1 MRFGRLAAVAAC
13 FALTACGS
21 TVQLQG
27 TAAQDGGLSQGGAVP
42 TAPQAGGTTGGD
54 LTGTTGGVGTGTSG
68 VHAGTTG
75 SAGPQV
81 PVVSTQPPAGVGSA
95 TKAPVEVG
103 VVLFPDVNAYA
114 GALGVASDVGDQ
126 RAMSETMVGWVNA
139 NGGLNGH
146 RVKPVYFEVE
156 LTSTQPYAVTY
167 EEICSHFTE
176 DHKVVAVLIIANVE
190 PALARCLAKTK
201 TPLVVVGRYMY
212 DAQDYRSLW
221 NMVGPMDVGV
231 DRIARTLVGEIA
243 TRNLVK
249 RGEKLG
255 LLVFNVDGSRR
266 ARDQIVI
273 PAMKARGADVVTYEI
288 PYPQSTPEIAN
299 SASVVQS
306 AQLAMA
312 AQGVKTM
319 MFLCPG
325 CFTFFI
331 TYAENQGYYP
341 TYVLSSVD
349 GLTKRANHGR
359 SMAKVHASAWDPTRD
374 QGVYKYPHLLKGNPT
389 YELCRTIEKANYS
402 NDDSVFAALG
412 FCGMFHAVYQAARV
426 NAASPV
432 TGLSLLGGLNAFGT
446 SYDASFSFPG
456 STRITA
462 QQHDGVTRYR
472 TMHYESGCDCMVFDK
487 GAPLKRI
494 G

>member
-1 MRFGRLAAVAAC
+1 MRFRPLASVAAC
-13 FALTACGS
+13 FALAACGS

-27 TAAQDGGLSQGGAVP
+27 TATQGGDLSGGGL
-42 TAPQAGGTTGGD
+42 TTTPQAAGTTGGAV
-54 LTGTTGGVGTGTSG
+54 TGTTGGVVSGGTTGA
-68 VHAGTTG
+68 VAGTTG
-75 SAGPQV
+75 ATAEVPTVTSQP
-81 PVVSTQPPAGVGSA
+81 PVVKGAA
-95 TKAPVEVG
+95 TRSPVEVG
-103 VVLFPDVNAYA
+103 IVLLPDVNAAA
-114 GALGVASDVGDQ
+114 GALGISSDVGDQ
-126 RAMSETMVGWVNA
+126 RAMSDTMVSWVNA

-146 RVKPVYFEVE
+146 KVTPVYFEVE

-190 PALARCLAKTK
+190 PALARCLARTK

-243 TRNLVK
+243 ERDLVK
-249 RGEKLG
+249 PGEKLG

-266 ARDQIVI
+266 ARDKIVV

-312 AQGVKTM
+312 AQGVKTV

-341 TYVLSSVD
+341 KYVLSSVD
-349 GLTKRANHGR
+349 GLTKRQNHARTMANVHG
-359 SMAKVHASAWDPTRD
+359 AGWDPVRD
-374 QGVYKYPHLLKGNPT
+374 MGAYRFPGQLKGNTT
-389 YELCRTIEKANYS
+389 YELCRAIQKANYR
-402 NDDSVFAALG
+402 NDDSAFAALG
-412 FCGMFHAVYQAARV
+412 LCGMFHALKQAARV
-426 NAASPV
+426 NPVSPV
-432 TGLSLLGGLNAFGT
+432 TGVSLLSGLNAFGT

-456 STRITA
+456 STRIA
-462 QQHDGVTRYR
+462 ADQHDGVTRYR
-472 TMHYESGCDCMVFDK
+472 TIHYQSGCDCMVFDK
-487 GAPLKRI
+487 GSPLKPLR
-494 G
+494 